1 MKELGDYYFKEGN
14 SNAGAAY
21 KKVVAAVSMVAF
33 EITLDNAKGLG
44 KGKTKVPN
52 IGKSSAEKIHE
63 FLETGT
69 IEKLE
74 EKRLIHKVS

>member
-14 SNAGAAY
+14 ANAGGTY
-21 KKVVAAVSMVAF
+21 KKVIAAVSKLPF

-44 KGKTKVPN
+44 KGKSKVVN
-52 IGKSSAEKIHE
+52 VGKGSAEKMHE

-69 IEKLE
+69 IGKLE
-74 EKRLIHKVS
+74 EKREIHKVS